1 MSKKEKSMNKFYI
14 SKREK
19 EGKIY
24 KSDSLGNI
32 INIFKSDLEK
42 NVSNQNIF
50 YEDSF
55 YNWSEIVGDEFAKN
69 SNPLFVD
76 KNGQRLV
83 VVLSHGSFQVSIKFL
98 NNTIL
103 EQIKKNKG
111 CENVKEIKY
120 VTRPDLFK
128 DKYEVGIKPKT
139 SAEKNRINK
148 IIMEIKNIISLNE

>member
-1 MSKKEKSMNKFYI
+1 MNKFYI

-128 DKYEVGIKPKT
+128 DKYEIGIKPKT